1 MLFFTTYSEGKGGK
15 KLMKKTVGIILI
27 AVLLLSLAFPIINST
42 KADSIQAV
50 VSLGADLTQEQRE
63 QMLNFMN
70 VNPEEVNIIEVTNQE
85 EANYLKDTAAA
96 NQIGSRA
103 ISSAY
108 VEELKKGQGIQVQ
121 THNITWVS
129 EDMYENALVTAGVKD
144 AKIIAAAPF
153 KVSGT
158 AALTGIMKAFE
169 TITGEKLDEN
179 AKKIANEEMVVTGE
193 LGEELG
199 NKEDASELVKRV
211 KEEVI
216 ERGVTDPE
224 EIKKI
229 IVEIQHDLNINL
241 NEEQIQKL
249 IQLMDKIKGINIDV
263 NTLKEQVSQIGQK
276 VKNVAENNEEVKGI
290 LGKITDF
297 VKKLLDAILNIF
309 Q

>member
-1 MLFFTTYSEGKGGK
+1 MIKRMLS
-15 KLMKKTVGIILI
+15 ISLI
-27 AVLLLSLAFPIINST
+27 AIFLLSLIFPMINIAR
-42 KADSIQAV
+42 ADSIQAV

-63 QMLNFMN
+63 QMLDFMD
-70 VNPEEVNIIEVTNQE
+70 VNKEEVNIIEVTNQE
-85 EANYLKDTAAA
+85 EADYLKDTAAA
-96 NQIGSRA
+96 DQIGSRA

-108 VEELKKGQGIQVQ
+108 VEELDQGQGIQVQ

-129 EDMYENALVTAGVKD
+129 ADMYENALATAGVKD

-169 TITGEKLDEN
+169 TITGKELDED

-193 LGEELG
+193 LGEELE

-211 KEEVI
+211 KEEVVEKGI
-216 ERGVTDPE
+216 TDPE
-224 EIKKI
+224 EIKRI

-241 NEEQIQKL
+241 NEEQIQ
-249 IQLMDKIKGINIDV
+249 QLTELMNKIKGINIDV
-263 NTLKEQVSQIGQK
+263 DTLKEQVSQIGEK
-276 VKNVAENNEEVKGI
+276 VKDVAENNEEVKGI
-290 LGKITDF
+290 FEKIGDF
-297 VKKLLDAILNIF
+297 IGQLIDAILGIF

>member
-1 MLFFTTYSEGKGGK
+1 MKMIK
-15 KLMKKTVGIILI
+15 KVRSISLI
-27 AVLLLSLAFPIINST
+27 AISLLLLIFPMINT
-42 KADSIQAV
+42 VRADSIQAV

-70 VNPEEVNIIEVTNQE
+70 VNKKEVNIIEVTNQE

-96 NQIGSRA
+96 DQVGSRA

-108 VEELKKGQGIQVQ
+108 VGELDQGQGIQVQ

-129 EDMYENALVTAGVKD
+129 ADMYENALATAGVKD

-169 TITGEKLDEN
+169 TMTGQELDEN

-193 LGEELG
+193 LGKELG
-199 NKEDASELVKRV
+199 NQENASELVKRV
-211 KEEVI
+211 KEEVVEKGI
-216 ERGVTDPE
+216 TDPE

-229 IVEIQHDLNINL
+229 IVDIQHDLNINL
-241 NEEQIQKL
+241 NEEQIQ
-249 IQLMDKIKGINIDV
+249 QLTELMNKIKDINIDV
-263 NTLKEQVSQIGQK
+263 DTLKEQVSQIGEK

-290 LGKITDF
+290 LEKIADLIGQLF
-297 VKKLLDAILNIF
+297 DGILGIF